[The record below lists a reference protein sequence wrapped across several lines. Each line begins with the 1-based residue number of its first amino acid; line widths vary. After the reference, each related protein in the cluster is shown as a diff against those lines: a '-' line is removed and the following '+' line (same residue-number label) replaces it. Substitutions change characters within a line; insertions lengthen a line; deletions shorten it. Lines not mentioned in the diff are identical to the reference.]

1 MARVIVVGGGP
12 AGLFAAHELSGNG
25 NEVILIE
32 KGLGV
37 EGRLKALA
45 RGGKE
50 GGEAYICGMGG
61 SGTFSDGKINLH
73 AEIGGNMLEFVSP
86 ADAERLIAHVDSVL
100 ARHGAEGKAEIS
112 PEAKALAVKCAKAG
126 IKFIPIRQKHVGS
139 DKLPDVVLSLVKELE
154 RMGAEI
160 LTRTEAVDIAVHD
173 GAVEGVKIRAPNGKE
188 KTLPA
193 DYAILAPGRVGS
205 RWLMDLAK
213 RMGIGFRHGP
223 LDIGVRIEVPNEV
236 MQEFTSVS
244 WDPKFHIRTKT
255 HEDFI
260 RTFCTNPSGFVIT
273 EHYGKFVSVN
283 GHSMKEKQSGNTNF
297 AFLVRIELTEPLED
311 TTLYGESIC
320 KLSYTIGGGKAVLQ
334 RLGDLQKGRRST
346 WERIE
351 RGHVVPTHRDVT
363 PGDISMALP
372 GRLVD
377 DIREGLDA
385 LSRVI
390 PGIND
395 PSTLIYAPEV
405 KFKSVRLDIAKSME
419 TKAVRGLFTAGDGAG
434 VSGGIV
440 PAAVTGLIAAEEI
453 LRREGK
459 KESAK

>member
-25 NEVILIE
+25 NKVILIE
-32 KGLGV
+32 KGLDV
-37 EGRLKALA
+37 EGRKSALNK
-45 RGGKE
+45 GGKE
-50 GGEAYICGMGG
+50 KGEAYVCGMGG

-73 AEIGGNMLEFVSP
+73 PEIGGNMLEFVSLE
-86 ADAERLIAHVDSVL
+86 DANRLIECVDSL
-100 ARHGAEGKAEIS
+100 LTKHGAKGEAKIS
-112 PEAKALAVKCAKAG
+112 PEAKALAAKCAKAG
-126 IKFIPIRQKHVGS
+126 IKYIPIRQKHVGS
-139 DKLPDVVLSLVKELE
+139 DKLPDLVRSIVKELE
-154 RMGAEI
+154 KRGVEI
-160 LTRTEAVDIAVHD
+160 LTRTEALDITVRD
-173 GAVEGVKIRAPNGKE
+173 GKVKGLKIRTANGKE
-188 KTLPA
+188 KEIPA
-193 DYAILAPGRVGS
+193 DYVILAPGRVGS
-205 RWLMDLAK
+205 HWLMDLAK
-213 RMGIGFRHGP
+213 RMGISFRHGP

-236 MQEFTSVS
+236 MQEFTTES

-255 HEDFI
+255 HEDFV
-260 RTFCTNPSGFVIT
+260 RTFCTNPSGYVIT

-283 GHSMKEKQSGNTNF
+283 GHSMKEKQSNNTNF

-334 RLGDLQKGRRST
+334 RLGDLQKGKRST
-346 WERIE
+346 WDRID
-351 RGHVVPTHRDVT
+351 RSHVVPTHRDVT

-372 GRLVD
+372 GRIVD

-385 LSRVI
+385 LSKVI

-395 PSTLIYAPEV
+395 PGTLIYAPEV
-405 KFKSVRLDIAKSME
+405 KFKSVRLDIERNME
-419 TKAVRGLFTAGDGAG
+419 TKQVSGLFTVGDGAG

-453 LRREGK
+453 LRREK
-459 KESAK
+459 KK

>member
-1 MARVIVVGGGP
+1 MSRVIVVGGGP

-25 NEVILIE
+25 NKVILIE
-32 KGLGV
+32 KGLDV
-37 EGRLKALA
+37 VSRKAALA
-45 RGGKE
+45 KGGKE
-50 GGEAYICGMGG
+50 KGEAYVCGMGG

-73 AEIGGNMLEFVSP
+73 PEIGGNMLDFVSAED
-86 ADAERLIAHVDSVL
+86 ADRLIEYVDSVFTK
-100 ARHGAEGKAEIS
+100 HGATGEAKIS
-112 PEAKALAVKCAKAG
+112 PEAKALAAKCAKAG
-126 IKFIPIRQKHVGS
+126 IKYIPIRQKHIGS
-139 DKLPDVVLSLVKELE
+139 DKLPDLVLSIVKELE
-154 RMGAEI
+154 KRGVEI
-160 LTRTEAVDIAVHD
+160 HTRTEALDVLVQN
-173 GAVEGVKIRAPNGKE
+173 GKVKGLKIRTTDGKE
-188 KTLPA
+188 KELPA
-193 DYAILAPGRVGS
+193 DYVVLAPGRVGS
-205 RWLMDLAK
+205 HWLMDLAK
-213 RMGIGFRHGP
+213 KMGISFRHGP

-283 GHSMKEKQSGNTNF
+283 GHSMKEKQSNNTNF

-334 RLGDLQKGRRST
+334 RLGDLQKGKRST
-346 WERIE
+346 WDRID
-351 RGHVVPTHRDVT
+351 RSHVIPTHRDVT

-385 LSRVI
+385 LSKVI

-395 PSTLIYAPEV
+395 PGTLIYGPEV
-405 KFKSVRLDIAKSME
+405 KFKSIRLDIEKNME
-419 TKAVRGLFTAGDGAG
+419 TKQVKGLFTVGDGAG

-459 KESAK
+459 K